1 MRIKNVFITLF
12 VLSLSFIFNCNS
24 LAQEREYKIQP
35 NDVIQITVFGEE
47 DLSITAKVSQDGTIS
62 YPLLGVIKVAGYTER
77 NLAKNMTEWLG
88 EDYLV
93 MPQVSVFVKQYSR
106 VSVLGQVRLP
116 GSYEIKENL
125 TLTQAIAL
133 AGGFTEQAD
142 ISAVKIIHGEP
153 SDGENNNKLINVN
166 KIIDKSAP
174 DIEISANDTIVV
186 EEYGRIS
193 IIGQVNRPGMYAL
206 KRDLTVVEAI
216 GLAGGFTP
224 TASQNGTR
232 IIRVEENNKKQ
243 VISVPVASIIRSGD
257 TSRDQILQP
266 GDTIVVPESFF

>member
-1 MRIKNVFITLF
+1 MRMKNIFIALF
-12 VLSLSFIFNCNS
+12 IPVLFLMFNGNC

-62 YPLLGVIKVAGYTER
+62 YPLLGVIKVSGYTER
-77 NLAKNMTEWLG
+77 NLAKNLTEWLG

-125 TLTQAIAL
+125 TITQAIAL
-133 AGGFTEQAD
+133 AGGFNEQAD
-142 ISAVKIIHGEP
+142 ISAVKIIHGE
-153 SDGENNNKLINVN
+153 SADDKNKNEVVNVN

-174 DIEISANDTIVV
+174 DIEIKANDTIVI

-232 IIRVEENNKKQ
+232 IIRVEDNNKKQ
-243 VISVPVASIIRSGD
+243 VISVPVANIIRSGD